1 MDKEKTGSNRLAGE
15 SSPYLLQHAGN
26 PVDWYPWGK
35 EAFDRAAREA
45 KPVFLSIGYSACH
58 WCHVMAHESFE
69 DRNIA
74 DYLNQNFISIKVDR
88 EERPDI
94 DQIYMQAVQTL
105 TGSGG
110 WPLSV
115 FLTYSGAPF
124 FGGTYFPPR
133 NAHGLPGFYQV
144 LTAIKKAFDGN
155 ITDVESQA
163 AELQSVLRKV
173 HAEKKSSVGSHQDS
187 PAKAYRN
194 LVKEFDHVNGG
205 FGGAPKFP
213 EPLAVEFLLRFYFR
227 SGDRQALKI
236 AELTL
241 TKMARGGIFDQL
253 GGGFHRYST
262 DNGWRVPHFEKML
275 YDNALLSSLYTHAYQ
290 ATGNSKYREVA
301 CSVLDYLLREMHSAE
316 GAFYSAQ
323 DADTEG
329 VEGKYYVWTKAEVE
343 QAAGKEA
350 ELFNKYFGVTGSG
363 NFDGHNVLTAA
374 GTPGPQ
380 LSPQLLK
387 IKSKLLDVRG
397 KRSRPNRDEK
407 VLASWN
413 GLMISSLAEAAAAF
427 SNREYL
433 QAATGCAEYITGLSG
448 DTGTLAHSS
457 RDGIAGKNS
466 FLEDYAC
473 VIQGLLDLH
482 AATWS
487 GKWLRTA
494 VKLAADMIEMFLDKQ
509 DGLLYDTT
517 NDSET
522 LFLRPRNLIDG
533 STPSGNSSAAGVLL
547 RLCDLTGDQAYGE
560 LAERLV
566 TSMQDK
572 MIDHPRGFA
581 NWLCAMDYYLSPR
594 LEIAICGNRNSGE
607 SEEFIKAIYERFLP
621 NKIVA
626 AQDEATGEMVS
637 GMVLLEGRHAV
648 EGRTTAYICSNKTCK
663 APITGVEMLVSELNN
678 LEVRARD

>member
-1 MDKEKTGSNRLAGE
+1 MDKEKTGSNHLAGE

-35 EAFDRAAREA
+35 EAFDRAAREV

-94 DQIYMQAVQTL
+94 DHVYMQAVQAL

-115 FLTYSGAPF
+115 FLTPSGAPF
-124 FGGTYFPPR
+124 YGGTYFPPR
-133 NAHGLPGFYQV
+133 DAHGLPGFYQV
-144 LTAIKKAFDGN
+144 IRAIKNAFDGN

-173 HAEKKSSVGSHQDS
+173 HTVKITTSASHRDTLS
-187 PAKAYRN
+187 AAYRN
-194 LVKEFDHVNGG
+194 LVKEFDRVNGG

-213 EPLAVEFLLRFYFR
+213 EPLAIEFLLRFYFR
-227 SGDRQALKI
+227 SGNRDALKM

-241 TKMARGGIFDQL
+241 TKMAQGGIFDQL

-262 DNGWRVPHFEKML
+262 DNIWCVPHFEKML
-275 YDNALLSSLYTHAYQ
+275 YDNALLSSLYVHAYQ
-290 ATGNSKYREVA
+290 ATRDLKYRDVA
-301 CSVLDYLLREMHSAE
+301 CSILDYLLIEMHSAE

-329 VEGKYYVWTKAEVE
+329 VEGKYYIWTKAEVE
-343 QAAGKEA
+343 QAAGKDA
-350 ELFNKYFGVTGSG
+350 ELFNRYFGVSGSG
-363 NFDGHNVLTAA
+363 NFEGHNILTAA
-374 GTPGPQ
+374 GMPGPQ
-380 LSPQLLK
+380 VLSQLLEV
-387 IKSKLLDVRG
+387 KSKLLEIRG
-397 KRSRPNRDEK
+397 KRVRPQRDEK
-407 VLASWN
+407 ILASWN
-413 GLMISSLAEAAAAF
+413 GLMISSLAEASAAF
-427 SNREYL
+427 SNTKYL
-433 QAATGCAEYITGLSG
+433 EAATGCAEFIIGLSG
-448 DTGTLAHSS
+448 VPGILAHTS
-457 RDGIAGKNS
+457 RDGTPGKNS

-487 GKWLRTA
+487 VKWLEKA
-494 VKLAADMIEMFLDKQ
+494 LKLAGVMTEMFLDKE
-509 DGLLYDTT
+509 DGLLYDTA
-517 NDSET
+517 NDGEP

-547 RLCDLTGDQAYGE
+547 RLYDLTGDQTYGE
-560 LAERLV
+560 LAARML
-566 TSMQDK
+566 TPMLGK
-572 MIDHPRGFA
+572 MVDHPRGFA
-581 NWLCAMDYYLSPR
+581 NWLCALDYYAYPR
-594 LEIAICGNRNSGE
+594 LEIAVCGNGKEGE
-607 SEEFIKAIYERFLP
+607 LGEFIRAIYDRYLP

-626 AQDEATGEMVS
+626 AQDEATGETVS
-637 GMVLLEGRHAV
+637 DIALLEDRHPV
-648 EGRTTAYICSNKTCK
+648 QGRTTAYICSNKTCK
-663 APITGVEMLVSELNN
+663 APVTGVEMLVSELSNHT
-678 LEVRARD
+678 VKAYD